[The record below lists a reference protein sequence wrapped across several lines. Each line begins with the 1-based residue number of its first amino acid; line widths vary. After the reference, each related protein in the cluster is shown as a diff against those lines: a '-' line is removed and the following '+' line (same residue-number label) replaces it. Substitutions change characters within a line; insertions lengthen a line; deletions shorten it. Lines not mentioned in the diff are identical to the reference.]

1 MFKAWILGQ
10 NSDGLGEGFEQ
21 QDIEIDDG
29 ILNVHFW
36 NSSDEYYVEN
46 EDDFYNRMDNGMGG
60 MM

>member
-46 EDDFYNRMDNGMGG
+46 KDDFYNRMDNGMGG